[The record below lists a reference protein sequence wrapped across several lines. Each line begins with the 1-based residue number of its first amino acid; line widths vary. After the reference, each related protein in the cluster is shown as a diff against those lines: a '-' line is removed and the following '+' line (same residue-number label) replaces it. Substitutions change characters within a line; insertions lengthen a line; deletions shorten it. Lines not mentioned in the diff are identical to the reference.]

1 MDQIEKIRQEIER
14 HRQAIRVLNEHTA
27 PEQTSKTCAIFQ
39 YSDAI
44 LSELL
49 SFIESS
55 QEENR
60 RTLFEKIAYPGS
72 FEEFVAGLN
81 PPPQIPEMKTEMYL
95 EEAADEYEKE
105 HTYQRYDGGGLTPE
119 YDATLAESFIAG
131 AEWQANQGVKATGT
145 ISPRGIIYDN
155 NIGYRLFLERYH
167 NGDKVKVQIRKIE
180 ENGK

>member
-1 MDQIEKIRQEIER
+1 MDKIEKIRQEIER

-55 QEENR
+55 QEENG

-81 PPPQIPEMKTEMYL
+81 PPPQIPEMKTEMDL
-95 EEAADEYEKE
+95 EEAADEYEKG
-105 HTYQRYDGGGLTPE
+105 YYDDCSAAKRAAYHG
-119 YDATLAESFIAG
+119 FIDG
-131 AEWQANQGVKATGT
+131 AKWQANQLLQGPAMPDPKA
-145 ISPRGIIYDN
+145 ISEAI
-155 NIGYRLFLERYH
+155 NIAIHVLE
-167 NGDKVKVQIRKIE
+167 NLK
-180 ENGK
+180 